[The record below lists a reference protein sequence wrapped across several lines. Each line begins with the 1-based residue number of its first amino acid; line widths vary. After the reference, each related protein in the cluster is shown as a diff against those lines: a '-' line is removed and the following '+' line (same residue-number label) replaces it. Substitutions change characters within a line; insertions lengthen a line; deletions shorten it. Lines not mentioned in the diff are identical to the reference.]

1 MKKRI
6 VCVLLTLIMLLSLVP
21 MGASAASHS
30 TSAAAITVLKQMTKF
45 ESKCYH
51 FAGEEFRTGYG
62 TVCEEKHA
70 FDKNGNPV
78 NKTEVID
85 GKEVK
90 YFDHTITEK
99 KADTALR
106 AVLAELDKK
115 VNSFASSNGLSLSQ
129 NQHDALVVF
138 SYNAGEGWMTG
149 NGVLKTVI
157 VKGGTAN
164 ELLNA
169 MALRTNYAD
178 MNSRKL

>member
-21 MGASAASHS
+21 MGASAASHT
-30 TSAAAITVLKQMTKF
+30 TSAAAITVLKQMTSFKD
-45 ESKCYH
+45 KCYY
-51 FAGEEFRTGYG
+51 FTGEEFRTGYG

-70 FDKNGNPV
+70 FDKDGNPV

-115 VNSFASSNGLSLSQ
+115 VNSFASANGNDGLCHCIICKVES
-129 NQHDALVVF
+129 ALHVV
-138 SYNAGEGWMTG
+138 G
-149 NGVLKTVI
+149 NFTAQFGKTFVGGI
-157 VKGGTAN
+157 VSVAFFK
-164 ELLNA
+164 
-169 MALRTNYAD
+169 
-178 MNSRKL
+178 